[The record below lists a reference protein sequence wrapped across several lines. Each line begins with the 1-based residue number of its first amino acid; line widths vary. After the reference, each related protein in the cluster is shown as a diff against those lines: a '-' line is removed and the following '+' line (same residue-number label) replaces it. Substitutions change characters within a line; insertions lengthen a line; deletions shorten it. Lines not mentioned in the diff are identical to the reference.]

1 MSRES
6 SGRWALLAL
15 PAALLLV
22 PGVALAAFQSGT
34 AASSMTITT
43 MSVAPVTN
51 LAAAASCG
59 PPLSLSAKVV
69 LTWTGTPTSGATSYE
84 VRRRLIAV
92 TTVVGTVAIGTNTYT
107 DTTLPVGTTYGY
119 TVRAY
124 KGTWYSDS
132 SEVVVTT
139 PAVCT

>member
-1 MSRES
+1 MSR
-6 SGRWALLAL
+6 RALLAL
-15 PAALLLV
+15 PAALLLI
-22 PGVALAAFQSGT
+22 PGAAF
-34 AASSMTITT
+34 AAFRSNSTSDSMTIST
-43 MSVAPVTN
+43 MSVSPVTN
-51 LAAAASCG
+51 LQATASCG
-59 PPLSLSAKVV
+59 PPLSLKAKVV

-84 VRRRLIAV
+84 IRRRLVAV
-92 TTVVGTVAIGTNTYT
+92 TTVVGTVAIGTNTFT